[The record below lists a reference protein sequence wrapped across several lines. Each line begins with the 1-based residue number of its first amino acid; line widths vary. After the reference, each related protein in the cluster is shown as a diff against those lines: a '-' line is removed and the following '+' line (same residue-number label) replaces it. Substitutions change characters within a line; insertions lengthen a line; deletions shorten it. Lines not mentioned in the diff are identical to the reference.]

1 MKRFF
6 LALAALGA
14 LVTACS
20 TPDTDARVS
29 PIGPDRASF
38 GPVAQMLG
46 RRCGSLD
53 CHGETHRNLR
63 LYGYG
68 GLRLDPATLPE
79 ADITD
84 AEIDADYDA
93 VIALEPEKMADLVR
107 EKGNA
112 PERLTLVRKARGAED
127 HKGGN
132 PIIAGDDADKCLETW
147 LASATDVAACQ
158 RTLTQR

>member
-1 MKRFF
+1 M
-6 LALAALGA
+6 AA
-14 LVTACS
+14 TAPPFS
-20 TPDTDARVS
+20 SGTWANEAGFAR
-29 PIGPDRASF
+29 PRR
-38 GPVAQMLG
+38 
-46 RRCGSLD
+46 RRCRLLDAGHGRPHEPHRAGSLD

-79 ADITD
+79 FDITD

-107 EKGNA
+107 ENGNA

-132 PIIAGDDADKCLETW
+132 PIIAGDDADRCLVTW